1 MVRSMGVAALVAVL
15 VSCGAEDR
23 QRSSTSSDSAVAATD
38 PVQPTDTAAS
48 QARPDPDPGPDPEP
62 GPRLLTPDGWGPLRI
77 GMTRAE
83 VVAAA
88 GEDANPEAVGGPDPA
103 SCDEFRPLDAPEGVL
118 VMIQDGVLTRI
129 TVSRNPDISTPAGF
143 RVGDSGSAVL
153 AEYGARARVEPHK
166 YWESPARYV
175 TVWNRPSS
183 ESEPRGI
190 RYEIDAEDRV
200 VHLRGGGPS
209 IEYVEGCL

>member
-15 VSCGAEDR
+15 LSCDAEDP
-23 QRSSTSSDSAVAATD
+23 QRSSSSSDSAVAATD

-48 QARPDPDPGPDPEP
+48 QDRPDPAPGP
-62 GPRLLTPDGWGPLRI
+62 GLLTPDGWGPLRI

-103 SCDEFRPLDAPEGVL
+103 SCDEFRPLVAPAGVL

-143 RVGDSGSAVL
+143 RVGDSGAAVRT
-153 AEYGARARVEPHK
+153 EYGARARVEPHK
-166 YWESPARYV
+166 YWAPPAQYV
-175 TVWNRPSS
+175 TVWNRPPS

-200 VHLRGGGPS
+200 VHLHGGGPS